1 MFRDGPT
8 AVHRKSLSWF
18 RVAALAAAFAA
29 ILLVA
34 SGIWLWHTDA
44 PGSEATCLICHVAHM
59 PVTLGTF
66 TSALTVLN
74 VVASVAPAV
83 TRLSHS
89 ASAELSAPPRAPPY

>member
-1 MFRDGPT
+1 MFRDGP
-8 AVHRKSLSWF
+8 AVHRKSFRWL

-59 PVTLGTF
+59 PVLLATLT
-66 TSALTVLN
+66 ALLSVLN
-74 VVASVAPAV
+74 PVAPVAPAIV
-83 TRLSHS
+83 PLPHS
-89 ASAELSAPPRAPPY
+89 APAALSAPPRAPPV